1 MRVLAAE
8 AIHLLIVTVTVV
20 AATGIAGLLLANS
33 EQYSSLIV
41 MVFMAGTVGG
51 VANNYRRLYLLPT
64 SAQILDD
71 ADARRLMT
79 IQLYI
84 SPWIGGIFAV
94 VMYGIFAA
102 GVLQGELFPTFQA
115 TDTCFTTAYTFA
127 DQLVPATNIDAAKAI
142 LWAFVAGFAELFVP
156 NFIDKLTRE
165 NPPNAD

>member
-1 MRVLAAE
+1 MRILAAE
-8 AIHLLIVTVTVV
+8 AIHLLIVTITVV
-20 AATGIAGLLLANS
+20 CATGLAGLLLANS

-41 MVFMAGTVGG
+41 MVFMAGTIGG

-64 SAQILDD
+64 D
-71 ADARRLMT
+71 AAVLTDSDASRLLT

-102 GVLQGELFPTFQA
+102 GALQGELFPEFQA
-115 TDTCFTTAYTFA
+115 INERFTTASAFA
-127 DQLVPATNIDAAKAI
+127 DLLVPATNIDAAKAI
-142 LWAFVAGFAELFVP
+142 LWAFVAGFAELLVP

-165 NPPNAD
+165 NMPPAA

>member
-1 MRVLAAE
+1 MRVMLAE
-8 AIHLLIVTVTVV
+8 AVHLLIVTVAVV

-33 EQYSSLIV
+33 EEYSSLIV

-64 SAQILDD
+64 NASILEVPDT
-71 ADARRLMT
+71 RRLLT

-94 VMYGIFAA
+94 AMYGIFASGA
-102 GVLQGELFPTFQA
+102 LQGELFPQFQA
-115 TDTCFTTAYTFA
+115 TDLKFTTAYAFA
-127 DQLVPATNIDAAKAI
+127 DQLVPATNSDAAKAI
-142 LWAFVAGFAELFVP
+142 LWGFVAGFAEMFVP

-165 NPPNAD
+165 NAVAE